1 MPLITGYFINPSI
14 HVISSDYISV
24 LLLLY
29 IALYY
34 SVHIYICIKHTLLYT
49 SSSYIYIY
57 TYYHTLNLY
66 YILYLYI
73 AMLHIISC
81 SVFSFRPNGG
91 RGHRGGR
98 SESASAHTQA
108 LNHGLREGHQPR
120 VEDL

>member
-14 HVISSDYISV
+14 HVISSDYISL

-34 SVHIYICIKHTLLYT
+34 SVHIYIYVLNIHY
-49 SSSYIYIY
+49 YIHNHIYIY
-57 TYYHTLNLY
+57 TYYNTLNLY

>member
-14 HVISSDYISV
+14 HVISSDYISL

-34 SVHIYICIKHTLLYT
+34 SVHIYVLNIHY
-49 SSSYIYIY
+49 YVHHHIYIY
-57 TYYHTLNLY
+57 TYYNTLNLY